1 MIDKTLCFIL
11 GSAVGSWVT
20 YLIMRKKTDAEK
32 AEEFRLMKEHY
43 ESLYGTEQKPK
54 RVYVKSAKSDTEEKK
69 DDIVVLGSAEAQKRS
84 KDAKSDYT
92 SYNKSGKEERMISL
106 ITSERFANEEPEY
119 EKITLSYYEKDGIL
133 ADTYGD
139 TVDIESSIGDKGIEY
154 FELLHQD
161 VIYVRNSRLKID
173 YEIVLEHMAYSE
185 LYETGFRD
193 DID

>member
-11 GSAVGSWVT
+11 GSVIGSGIT
-20 YLIMRKKTDAEK
+20 YFLMRKQCDDVIN
-32 AEEFRLMKEHY
+32 EEVRLMKEHY
-43 ESLYGTEQKPK
+43 ESVYNSESKPQRVVIKKERPEKEEDDGVVVLNSSEAKPK
-54 RVYVKSAKSDTEEKK
+54 DGKSN
-69 DDIVVLGSAEAQKRS
+69 
-84 KDAKSDYT
+84 DYT

-161 VIYVRNSRLKID
+161 VIYIRNTRLKID